1 MKSCR
6 EKGCQ
11 QAAEESCA
19 RRRKSKFS
27 LQANK
32 FMWDN
37 GLEEVFKNIQLILIL
52 YITILETMWAIIT
65 LTISNMVQAASIA
78 NGTRNANY

>member
-1 MKSCR
+1 
-6 EKGCQ
+6 
-11 QAAEESCA
+11 
-19 RRRKSKFS
+19 
-27 LQANK
+27 
-32 FMWDN
+32 MWDN
-37 GLEEVFKNIQLILIL
+37 GLEEVFKSIQLILIL